1 MGRPNKARAVVIAE
15 RRNKAVQMRL
25 AGLPYRV
32 IAEKL
37 GYSNQKVAS
46 ADVTRALQLA
56 AKAQQES
63 SEDLLQIEIDRL
75 DRMMAAL
82 WGKACEG
89 DVKSVEA
96 VERLIS
102 RRSSL
107 LGLDLINRNGAENSD
122 VVSLLGNLF
131 AQIQATNGLVALPP
145 GVGLDAVEAE
155 DAEVVE
161 AVEVV
166 R

>member
-15 RRNKAVQMRL
+15 RRTKAVQMRL
-25 AGLPYRV
+25 AGVPYKT
-32 IAEKL
+32 IADKL
-37 GYSNQKVAS
+37 GYAS
-46 ADVTRALQLA
+46 QAAASKDVTRALQMA
-56 AKAQQES
+56 SRAQQES
-63 SEDLLQIEIDRL
+63 SEQLLQIEIDRL
-75 DRMMAAL
+75 DRMMASL
-82 WGKACEG
+82 WTQACGG
-89 DVKSVEA
+89 DVKAVEA

-102 RRSSL
+102 RRCTL

-131 AQIQATNGLVALPP
+131 AQIQATNGQVALPP
-145 GVGLDAVEAE
+145 ASADIDID